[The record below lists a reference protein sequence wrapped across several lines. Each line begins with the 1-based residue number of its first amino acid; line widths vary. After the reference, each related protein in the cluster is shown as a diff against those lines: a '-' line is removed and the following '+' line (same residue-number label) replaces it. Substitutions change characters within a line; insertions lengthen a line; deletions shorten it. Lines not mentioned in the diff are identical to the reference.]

1 MEKEVSHHQTL
12 GVKPGA
18 SPRLIKKAYRKLA
31 FKLHPDRGG
40 DANEF
45 ARVKFAYDA
54 LCGVVPQPTIDSAI
68 DSFLAA
74 LRETRDPSAAL
85 INIAIS
91 NLRKR
96 ILKLLD
102 TIVETGK
109 DIELTE
115 DVISR
120 LTGEKS
126 IPDALRADIQDAR
139 QEITQAKHEIDTNW
153 DVIYYLMRFD
163 YRSDY
168 GEKNRSDVSNKT
180 STIKRTLPRG

>member
-126 IPDALRADIQDAR
+126 IPDALTPQISSISR
-139 QEITQAKHEIDTNW
+139 HFSP
-153 DVIYYLMRFD
+153 VL
-163 YRSDY
+163 S
-168 GEKNRSDVSNKT
+168 
-180 STIKRTLPRG
+180 